1 MVYFS
6 SPETYEPDRNCLN
19 ISSELRPHPEQ
30 LTTLNISCTEEFCQM
45 SQRRNR
51 DDPTIVV

>member
-6 SPETYEPDRNCLN
+6 SPETYESDRNCLN
-19 ISSELRPHPEQ
+19 IASELRPHPEQ

-45 SQRRNR
+45 SQHRNR